1 MTAKEKIKKEHDS
14 ESKQQQDRFLIL
26 HNDED
31 HTFNYVIEALID
43 ICEHDYDQAAQCT
56 ILTHYKGK
64 CDVKK
69 GSFTYLRPM
78 RKALSDRGLL
88 ATID

>member
-69 GSFTYLRPM
+69 GSFAYLRPM